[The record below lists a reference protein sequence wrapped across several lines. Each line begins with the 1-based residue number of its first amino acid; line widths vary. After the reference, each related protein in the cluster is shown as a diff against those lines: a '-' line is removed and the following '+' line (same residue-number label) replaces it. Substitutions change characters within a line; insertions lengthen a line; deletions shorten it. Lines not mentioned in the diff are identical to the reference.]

1 MPVKKQQHG
10 LGRGLGALLGEE
22 SVKAPDSAEQV
33 VDIPIKLIDTDPD
46 QPRKDFN
53 IEQLSE
59 LAQSIRSVGLIQPI
73 IVQPN
78 NGRYTIIAGERRYR
92 ACRMAEMDTVRCI
105 VREMESQQRFE
116 ATLIEN
122 LQRSDLNVIEE
133 AAGLQRL
140 LDETGLT
147 HEEIALRIGRSRSA
161 LTNTLR
167 LLNLPESV
175 IKLVRENRLTAGH
188 ARALLAADPEKR
200 ESLAQFA
207 VSSGLSVR
215 QLEALC
221 NAKRRERPNKPAKDP
236 QIRQLEGMLRR
247 ALGMRVR
254 LDGDVV
260 KGRIVLSYS
269 SPDELQKLW
278 DILERLQ

>member
-1 MPVKKQQHG
+1 MPVKKQHG

-22 SVKAPDSAEQV
+22 SVNAPDAAEQV
-33 VDIPIKLIDTDPD
+33 VDIPIKLIDTDPN

-59 LAQSIRSVGLIQPI
+59 LAQSIRTVGLIQPI
-73 IVQPN
+73 IVHPI

-105 VREMESQQRFE
+105 VREMESQQRIE

-133 AAGLQRL
+133 AVGLQRL

-167 LLNLPESV
+167 LLNLPDSV
-175 IKLVRENRLTAGH
+175 IKLVRENKLTAGH

-207 VSSGLSVR
+207 VSAGLSVR
-215 QLEALC
+215 QLEAMC
-221 NAKRRERPNKPAKDP
+221 SAKRRERPQKTAKDP

-247 ALGMRVR
+247 AFGMRVR
-254 LDGDVV
+254 LDGDVL

-269 SPDELQKLW
+269 SPDDLQKLW